1 MRVLVIGAGAR
12 EHALCWKLRQ
22 EPGTDALFCA
32 PGNAGIARDVSCRP
46 LDVNRPDDVVAFVER
61 ERIDL
66 AVVGPEAPLTAG
78 VVDALE
84 AAGHRAF
91 GPTQGAAAI
100 ESSKAF
106 AKRLMDACGVPT
118 ARHVTCASPA
128 EALDVLRQGRFG
140 LPVVIKADGLAA
152 GKGVI
157 VADDTAAA
165 EAAVRDLMVD
175 RRFGDAGALVVVE
188 EFLHGREAS
197 FFVVTDGVNAR
208 VLPSAEDHKRA
219 FDGDRGPNTGGMG
232 AFSPSPLVT
241 GAMAGRIL
249 ESIVF
254 PTLRGLA
261 AEGRPYR
268 GFLYCGLMITADG
281 PKVIEFNA
289 RMGDPET
296 QVVLPGLAD
305 DLLPQ
310 LWDAAGGR
318 IESGVFTTRDDCSVG
333 VVLASGGYPGAFET
347 GKAISGL
354 DEAAALPGTLVF
366 HAGSA
371 ARGSEIVTSGGRV
384 LTVVGRGTDFVE
396 ARRRAYEAVG
406 RLSFEAM
413 HYRRDIGVRA
423 VQSVAG
429 SE

>member
-12 EHALCWKLRQ
+12 EHALCWKLRR
-22 EPGTDALFCA
+22 EPGVHALLCA
-32 PGNAGIARDVSCRP
+32 PGNAGIARELPCLP
-46 LDVNRPDDVVAFVER
+46 LDASRPSDVVALAAR
-61 ERIDL
+61 EAIDL
-66 AVVGPEAPLTAG
+66 TVVGPEAPLTAG
-78 VVDALE
+78 VVDAMT
-84 AAGHRAF
+84 AAGHRAC

-106 AKRLMDACGVPT
+106 AKRLMAAHGIPT

-128 EALDVLRQGRFG
+128 DALEVLRQGRFG

-152 GKGVI
+152 GKGVV
-157 VADDTAAA
+157 VAEDAASA
-165 EAAVRDLMVD
+165 EAAVLDMMVN
-175 RRFGDAGALVVVE
+175 RRFGDAGTQVVVE
-188 EFLHGREAS
+188 EFLRGREAS

-241 GAMAGRIL
+241 EAMAGRIL

-261 AEGRPYR
+261 AEGHPYR
-268 GFLYCGLMITADG
+268 GFLYCGLMITPDG

-296 QVVLPGLAD
+296 QVVLPGLAE
-305 DLLPQ
+305 DLLPH
-310 LWDAAGGR
+310 LWNAAGGR
-318 IESGVFTTRDDCSVG
+318 VESGTFLARSDRHVG
-333 VVLASGGYPGAFET
+333 VVLASGGYPEKFET
-347 GKAISGL
+347 GKVIAGL
-354 DEAAALPGTLVF
+354 EEAAAIRDTLVF

-371 ARGSEIVTSGGRV
+371 ARDGEIVTAGGRV
-384 LTVVGRGTDFVE
+384 LTVVGGGADFTE
-396 ARRRAYEAVG
+396 ARERAYEAVG
-406 RLSFEAM
+406 RISFDAM

-423 VQSVAG
+423 VASSQ
-429 SE
+429 